1 MSRQLRSASK
11 RSIKTTAKTQTPPV
25 VPAVP
30 AVPVA
35 STSLDSQLFDD
46 STAWETWLQTNHDSH
61 TGLWLRLSKKN
72 SGLASVTYDE
82 ALNAA
87 LCYGWIDGQKKSYD
101 DKCFLQRFTPR
112 RKASIWSKRN
122 VNKVAELIASGR
134 MRPPGQTEIDAAKA
148 DGRWERAY
156 SGSSTAE
163 VPPDFQAAMDADG
176 HAAEFF
182 KAINRSQRYSF
193 LFRLETAKRPD
204 TRQKRIEQFV
214 KLLADEKCL

>member
-1 MSRQLRSASK
+1 
-11 RSIKTTAKTQTPPV
+11 
-25 VPAVP
+25 
-30 AVPVA
+30 
-35 STSLDSQLFDD
+35 
-46 STAWETWLQTNHDSH
+46 
-61 TGLWLRLSKKN
+61 
-72 SGLASVTYDE
+72 
-82 ALNAA
+82 
-87 LCYGWIDGQKKSYD
+87 
-101 DKCFLQRFTPR
+101 
-112 RKASIWSKRN
+112 
-122 VNKVAELIASGR
+122 

-163 VPPDFQAAMDADG
+163 VPADFQAALDADG

-182 KAINRSQRYSF
+182 KTINRTQRYSF